1 MKVCKSFLVPF
12 KGFVIGS
19 SMTVPGV
26 SGGTMAILLGIY
38 DQLISAIGHFGKSPK
53 KNLLF
58 LLKFCLGAVIGF
70 AALASAIG
78 WLLET
83 FPIPVS
89 FFFLGAIVGGIP
101 ALYRKTRASKFTV
114 SSAVYILLG
123 FVLVIGIG
131 LLPQGLMPS
140 GTDLNAV
147 SLLVWLLAGIV
158 VALALVLPGIST
170 SHMLLVLGIYGTLSG
185 SINTVV
191 LWVKTLIQQLLGN
204 GGASASSAG
213 VGEALTF
220 IALLGVS
227 TLVGVILITRPLE
240 WTMNKFPQQT
250 YCMIMGFVVGSL
262 ADIAADIVWPALQ
275 VEASPV
281 QWLLTAVIS
290 LVTLAAGFAGILF
303 LSRFSDEE

>member
-1 MKVCKSFLVPF
+1 MKALKSFLVPF

-38 DQLISAIGHFGKSPK
+38 DQLIAAISHFGKAPK
-53 KNLLF
+53 KNLIF
-58 LLKFCLGAVIGF
+58 LLKFCVGAVVGF
-70 AALASAIG
+70 AALASVIG

-89 FFFLGAIVGGIP
+89 LFFLGAIIGGIP
-101 ALYRKTRASKFTV
+101 ALYRKTRAEKFSV
-114 SSAVYILLG
+114 SSALYILLG
-123 FVLVIGIG
+123 FAIIIGIG

-140 GTDLNAV
+140 SADLNIV
-147 SLLVWLLAGIV
+147 SLLIWLLAGVI

-185 SINTVV
+185 AIDTVA
-191 LWVKTLIQQLLGN
+191 LWVKTLIKQLLGD
-204 GGASASSAG
+204 GASASTVG
-213 VGEALTF
+213 VGEAITF
-220 IALLGVS
+220 IALLGIA
-227 TLVGVILITRPLE
+227 TLIGVVLITRPLE
-240 WTMNKFPQQT
+240 WTMRKFPHQT
-250 YCMIMGFVVGSL
+250 YCMILGFVVGSL

-275 VEASPV
+275 VQETLTYWS
-281 QWLLTAVIS
+281 LTAVAS
-290 LVTLAAGFAGILF
+290 VVTLVAGFAGIMF

>member
-1 MKVCKSFLVPF
+1 MKALKSFLVPF

-38 DQLISAIGHFGKSPK
+38 DQLIGAISHFGKAPK

-58 LLKFCLGAVIGF
+58 LLKFCVGAVIGF

-78 WLLET
+78 WLLAT

-89 FFFLGAIVGGIP
+89 LFFLGAIIGGVP
-101 ALYRKTRASKFTV
+101 ALYRKTRVSKFTV

-123 FVLVIGIG
+123 FAIVIGIG
-131 LLPQGLMPS
+131 ILPQGLMPS
-140 GTDLNAV
+140 STDLNLV
-147 SLLVWLLAGIV
+147 SLLIWLLAGVV

-185 SINTVV
+185 SIDTVA
-191 LWVKTLIQQLLGN
+191 LWVKTLIKQLLGD
-204 GGASASSAG
+204 GGVSAASVG
-213 VGEALTF
+213 IGEAFTF
-220 IALLGVS
+220 IGLLGVS
-227 TLVGVILITRPLE
+227 TLVGVVLITRPLE
-240 WTMNKFPQQT
+240 WTMKKFPHQT
-250 YCMIMGFVVGSL
+250 YCMILGFVVGSL
-262 ADIAADIVWPALQ
+262 ADIAVDIVWPALQ
-275 VEASPV
+275 VEATLTY
-281 QWLLTAVIS
+281 WLLTAVAS
-290 LVTLAAGFAGILF
+290 VVTAAAGFAGILF

>member
-1 MKVCKSFLVPF
+1 MKALKSFLVPF

-38 DQLISAIGHFGKSPK
+38 DQLISAISHFGKAPK
-53 KNLLF
+53 KNLFF
-58 LLKFCLGAVIGF
+58 LLKFCVGAVIGF

-78 WLLET
+78 WLLQT

-89 FFFLGAIVGGIP
+89 LFFLGAIIGGIP

-114 SSAVYILLG
+114 SSAAYILLG
-123 FVLVIGIG
+123 FAIVIGIG

-140 GTDLNAV
+140 STDLNVV
-147 SLLVWLLAGIV
+147 SLLIWLLAGVV

-185 SINTVV
+185 SIDTVA
-191 LWVKTLIQQLLGN
+191 LWVKTLIKQLLGD
-204 GGASASSAG
+204 GASAASVG

-220 IALLGVS
+220 IGLLGIA
-227 TLVGVILITRPLE
+227 TLIGVILITRPLE
-240 WTMNKFPQQT
+240 WTMKKFPHQT

-275 VEASPV
+275 VEATATY
-281 QWLLTAVIS
+281 WLLTAVIS
-290 LVTLAAGFAGILF
+290 LVTAAAGFAGILF